1 MSSNGETKIRY
12 LTVDEM
18 LARIDEL
25 RARRAANRPL
35 TDAGRDYV
43 AGFEL
48 WAAAEAQAAAARI
61 AETGEHRKLGS
72 ESVVGDEFVWI
83 GDDLAIR
90 LSPAD
95 STETADAL
103 SDAPPAAQVPAR
115 QPWRA
120 IPAGMLNR
128 WNPEHYA
135 LGTVAV
141 GILALIIGGTALRLV
156 PERQGTPM
164 VASSES
170 YLQAGRLPVD
180 EIQTADAT
188 SLLTP
193 APEAEQRTSTVA
205 RRVHPAAVERKIK
218 TALARDGFHDVGVS
232 AGKAGDVYLAANVY
246 NLSEVHSIMRI
257 ARHAV
262 GAVRVYFPHP
272 DVRKAQGPA
281 YFGAYAEYA
290 PQVWGAKVSYVT
302 IGSPAFMAGVQPG
315 DVIREFDH
323 HTVADAEELGE
334 AVAAHHPGDRIEIRV
349 WRSGSNMFTIA
360 RLRDSSTTQMAM
372 R

>member
-1 MSSNGETKIRY
+1 MSTNGETKIRY

-35 TDAGRDYV
+35 ADTGRDYV

-48 WAAAEAQAAAARI
+48 WAAAEAEAAGVHA
-61 AETGEHRKLGS
+61 AETGEYNKLGS

-95 STETADAL
+95 PVQEAEALNDAT
-103 SDAPPAAQVPAR
+103 AAQIPAH

-128 WNPEHYA
+128 WNPERYA

-156 PERQGTPM
+156 PERRGTPM
-164 VASSES
+164 AASGS

-180 EIQTADAT
+180 EIRSADAT
-188 SLLTP
+188 SPLTP
-193 APEAEQRTSTVA
+193 APEAEHQTSTIA
-205 RRVHPAAVERKIK
+205 RRVHPAAVEQKIK

-246 NLSEVHSIMRI
+246 NLSEVRIIKRI

-262 GAVRVYFPHP
+262 RAVRVYFPHP
-272 DVRKAQGPA
+272 EVLSAQGPA
-281 YFGAYAEYA
+281 YFGAYGEYA
-290 PQVWGAKVSYVT
+290 PDVWGAKVSYVT

-323 HTVADAEELGE
+323 QTVADADELRE

-349 WRSGSNMFTIA
+349 WRGGENMFAVA
-360 RLRDSSTTQMAM
+360 RLRDTSTTEMAM

>member
-48 WAAAEAQAAAARI
+48 WAAAEAEAADPRTAGAG
-61 AETGEHRKLGS
+61 AHRKLGS

-90 LSPAD
+90 LSPVDPFEAAEA
-95 STETADAL
+95 SGEAR
-103 SDAPPAAQVPAR
+103 AAQIPAH

-128 WNPEHYA
+128 WNPERYA

-156 PERQGTPM
+156 PERKGTPM
-164 VASSES
+164 VASAS
-170 YLQAGRLPVD
+170 YLQAGHLPVD

-188 SLLTP
+188 SPLTP
-193 APEAEQRTSTVA
+193 EPEAEHRTSTIA
-205 RRVHPAAVERKIK
+205 RRVHPAAVEQKIK

-232 AGKAGDVYLAANVY
+232 AGRAGDVYLAANVY
-246 NLSEVHSIMRI
+246 NLSEVRSIVRI

-262 GAVRVYFPHP
+262 RAVQIYFPHP
-272 DVRKAQGPA
+272 EVRDAQGPA
-281 YFGAYAEYA
+281 YFGAYGEWA
-290 PQVWGAKVSYVT
+290 PDVWGAKVSYVT

-323 HTVADAEELGE
+323 HTVADADELSK

-349 WRSGSNMFTIA
+349 WRDGANMFTIA
-360 RLRDSSTTQMAM
+360 RLRDSSTTEMAM